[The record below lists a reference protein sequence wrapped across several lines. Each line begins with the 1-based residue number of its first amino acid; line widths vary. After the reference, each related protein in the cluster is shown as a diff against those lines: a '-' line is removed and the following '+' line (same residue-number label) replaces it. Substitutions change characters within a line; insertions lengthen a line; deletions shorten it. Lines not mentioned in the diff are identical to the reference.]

1 MTEIKRRFG
10 SVASRGTTWHTMRE
24 TSRRAL
30 SNCYD
35 RPVRGTMC
43 IAWRESHA
51 SLLFVGSVCMVGCR
65 DSHHVLDVAQS
76 LSVLLRSVHITS
88 DQR

>member
-51 SLLFVGSVCMVGCR
+51 SLLFVGSVCVVGCG
-65 DSHHVLDVAQS
+65 DGHHILDAAQS
-76 LSVLLRSVHITS
+76 LPVRKRPVHIAS